1 MKASDGGQ
9 NGFCCCYRRQSCA
22 NAESGYASHC
32 GGSGFPH
39 RTAEDEH
46 MPEAPLVCVRNAWR
60 DEGSDVFRGDYVQ
73 PKRGSN
79 RLVRGTDWSDIG
91 RDRKSTRLN
100 SSHEWISYAVF
111 CLKKKNVSTRT

>member
-1 MKASDGGQ
+1 MFKRSCCTAVLVEPIRRAISPGCGGSS
-9 NGFCCCYRRQSCA
+9 NGRQSCA

-60 DEGSDVFRGDYVQ
+60 DEGRDVFRGDYVQ

-91 RDRKSTRLN
+91 RP
-100 SSHEWISYAVF
+100 VG
-111 CLKKKNVSTRT
+111 